1 MRGLAAVAIYA
12 AAMLILTA
20 WAWQGHATP
29 PKPYIIHDRPYYV
42 VETTVCLWSR
52 DDGSDLRC
60 RTAPRRKRSTRL
72 AALAWKLNGVLSGL
86 SQRCSRTTCAS
97 AHASAA
103 FNHTTPRECPRAAL
117 GNHRGTSGVGHKR
130 TLCAFLSTR
139 RLETAA
145 SCC

>member
-60 RTAPRRKRSTRL
+60 RTAPETEYPSRGSCMETEWGLVRAF
-72 AALAWKLNGVLSGL
+72 AAMQPDNVRVGARV
-86 SQRCSRTTCAS
+86 RCIQSYDA
-97 AHASAA
+97 
-103 FNHTTPRECPRAAL
+103 
-117 GNHRGTSGVGHKR
+117 
-130 TLCAFLSTR
+130 
-139 RLETAA
+139 
-145 SCC
+145 